1 MRVIEIVKQ
10 IAWTVPITVAFTDL
24 VASVVKV
31 EGPSMQPTFNPQLNK
46 TSDWVLVEKV
56 GTSSTTGSSHF
67 PHDSS
72 HAIFLFTLQS
82 LRAILPMQF
91 TSKVLYKYNRG
102 DVVILMYVVVV
113 LQARD
118 PGRKPLL
125 S

>member
-72 HAIFLFTLQS
+72 HAIFLFT
-82 LRAILPMQF
+82 
-91 TSKVLYKYNRG
+91 
-102 DVVILMYVVVV
+102 
-113 LQARD
+113 
-118 PGRKPLL
+118 
-125 S
+125 